1 MFDNFGMNIYA
12 LKGHKVK
19 ATSLNQGYQYHIENA
34 EKYLKLDQIYTVDRT
49 EVASS
54 KTEVYLQEFPDIPFN
69 STMFEDLVP
78 QSTEDDKKHP
88 DYYEFN
94 DE

>member
-1 MFDNFGMNIYA
+1 MFEDLSMNIYA

-34 EKYLKLDQIYTVDRT
+34 EKYLKLNHIYTVDRT

-54 KTEVYLQEFPDIPFN
+54 KTEVYLQEFPEIPFN
-69 STMFEDLVP
+69 STMFDDVVP
-78 QSTEDDKKHP
+78 QSAEDDRKHP

-94 DE
+94 NK